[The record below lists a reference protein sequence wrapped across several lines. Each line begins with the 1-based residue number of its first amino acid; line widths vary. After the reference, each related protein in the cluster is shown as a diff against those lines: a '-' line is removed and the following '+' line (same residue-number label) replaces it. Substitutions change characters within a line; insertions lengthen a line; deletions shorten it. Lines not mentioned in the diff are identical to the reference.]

1 MVKIAIAGAG
11 QVAREIIDG
20 LVAAEKHE
28 IIILSRRD
36 AAPEELVKGT
46 TWVKIDYSD
55 KEGLVRALHGVH
67 TILSFIV
74 VHMDTGN
81 VAQKTLIDAAIES
94 GVKRIAP
101 SEWALA
107 EVRHFGWYDNKLK
120 IREYLAEKNRDS
132 KVIEYSLFQP
142 GWFLNY
148 LAGNRKIA
156 THVQPTGFTAVDYE
170 KGRARVPGSLSHKV
184 TYTAIQ
190 DVVNVVVKAIDY
202 EGEWPIIGGING
214 NTLSLA
220 EEIAIGERVRGKSFQ
235 IENLE
240 LEDLKAGIVKTSWL
254 PSLDHLPK
262 VDEELSRQ
270 VLASLLINTAEGAG
284 TVSDEWN
291 QIFPDYQ
298 FTKAEEYLAGVFAD
312 A

>member
-1 MVKIAIAGAG
+1 MVKVAIAGPG
-11 QVAREIIDG
+11 Q
-20 LVAAEKHE
+20 
-28 IIILSRRD
+28 
-36 AAPEELVKGT
+36 ELVKGT
-46 TWVKIDYSD
+46 TWVKVDFSD
-55 KEGLVRALHGVH
+55 KDGLVGVLQGVH

-74 VHMDTGN
+74 VHNDTDN
-81 VAQKTLIDAAIES
+81 VAQKTLIDAAIEA

-107 EVRHFGWYDNKLK
+107 DLNHFGWYDN
-120 IREYLAEKNRDS
+120 

-142 GWFLNY
+142 GWFMNY
-148 LAGNRKIA
+148 LGGNRKIA

-170 KGRARVPGSLSHKV
+170 HGRARVPGSLSNKV
-184 TYTAIQ
+184 TYTAIH

-214 NTLSLA
+214 NTLSVA
-220 EEIAIGERVRGKSFQ
+220 EEIAIGER
-235 IENLE
+235 LE

-254 PSLDHLPK
+254 PSLDHLPNIN
-262 VDEELSRQ
+262 DELARQ

-291 QIFPDYQ
+291 KIFPDYQ